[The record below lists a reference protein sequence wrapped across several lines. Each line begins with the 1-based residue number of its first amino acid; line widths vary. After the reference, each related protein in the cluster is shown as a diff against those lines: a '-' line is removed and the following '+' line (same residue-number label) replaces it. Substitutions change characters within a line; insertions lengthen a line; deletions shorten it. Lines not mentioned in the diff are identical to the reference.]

1 MMDERRF
8 QRIVA
13 NHQWRAPRPL
23 MRGEIG
29 ERLLRGFASRAR
41 RFQLAVEAWE
51 RVASPD
57 WLPNAAVCGVE
68 RDVLVLSVRKA
79 ALLAELRIRA
89 PRLSREIG
97 KILSDVRSVRFELA
111 GPHAAGKEE
120 TTSERD

>member
-1 MMDERRF
+1 MDERRF
-8 QRIVA
+8 RRSVA

-57 WLPNAAVCGVE
+57 WLPNAEVCGVE
-68 RDVLVLSVRKA
+68 RDVLVLSVRNA

-89 PRLSREIG
+89 PRLSRDIR
-97 KILSDVRSVRFELA
+97 KVLSGVRSVRFEFA
-111 GPHAAGKEE
+111 GPHPAGKDE